1 MKIRI
6 YVANLAAY
14 NNGYL
19 VGEWISLP
27 LSEEELREKIQ
38 SILDAWND
46 GFSPSEEYAI
56 HDYEAPFSIDEY
68 ENPYKVNEWAETLSN
83 ISEDE
88 EVINAIINHFST
100 VEEAIETIENGEY
113 RVYNDCEDMG
123 DVAYQMYEESG
134 RLAEIEKVI
143 SPSYIDWDAIGKD
156 MGLEGTFIYAGN
168 GIYIEIAA

>member
-1 MKIRI
+1 MEIRI

-14 NNGYL
+14 NAGRL
-19 VGEWISLP
+19 VGEWIDLP
-27 LSEEELREKIQ
+27 LSEDELREKIQ

-68 ENPYKVNEWAETLSN
+68 DSPYKVNEWAERLSN

-113 RVYNDCEDMG
+113 RIYNDCNDMA
-123 DVAYQMYEESG
+123 DVAYAWYEETG

-143 SPSYIDWDAIGKD
+143 SPSYIDWDAIGRD
-156 MGLEGTFIYAGN
+156 LEIEGTFIYAGN
-168 GIYIEIAA
+168 SVYVEITD